1 MKNTKQNKEFP
12 TTTYIKEPDYSRFD
26 FEQEFMNCWSII
38 EDLKSTLGHS
48 NQDQLVEAITTLYAH
63 KFEKCFN
70 TFEEMLRRKQI

>member
-1 MKNTKQNKEFP
+1 MKKNKQTKEFP
-12 TTTYIKEPDYSRFD
+12 TATYIEQPDYSRFD

-63 KFEKCFN
+63 KFEVCFN
-70 TFEEMLRRKQI
+70 TFEEMLKRKQI